1 VRTTAT
7 LIALCLTLLAF
18 SAISQEPTVYE
29 RLAQA
34 GIAEIQAGKLAQ
46 GMGSTAEVRAFGAMM
61 VEHHSDANERLAA
74 LANSKG
80 VALPSTPSQEQINRL
95 QLLHAQ
101 AGAQFDKEYLVE
113 QVRAHEEALRLLQ
126 AQINSSEDADL
137 TAFAQQLVP
146 TVESHLRM
154 AYQLSGKE
162 GKAEA
167 MPPPEK

>member
-1 VRTTAT
+1 MRTTAT

-61 VEHHSDANERLAA
+61 VEQHSDANEKLAA

-80 VALPSTPSQEQINRL
+80 VTLPSAPSQEQINKL
-95 QLLHAQ
+95 QLLHSR
-101 AGAQFDKEYLVE
+101 AGAGFDKAYLVE
-113 QVRAHEEALRLLQ
+113 QVRAHQDALQLLKK
-126 AQINSSEDADL
+126 QIISGDDAEL
-137 TAFAQQLVP
+137 TALAQEMLP
-146 TVESHLRM
+146 SVESHLRM
-154 AYQLSGKE
+154 AYQLAGQE
-162 GKAEA
+162 EKAEA

>member
-1 VRTTAT
+1 MKTTAT
-7 LIALCLTLLAF
+7 LIALCLTLLTF

-61 VEHHSDANERLAA
+61 VEQHSDANEKLAA

-80 VALPSTPSQEQINRL
+80 VTLPSAPSQEQIHRL
-95 QLLHAQ
+95 QILHAQ
-101 AGAQFDKEYLVE
+101 AGARFDKEYLVE
-113 QVRAHEEALRLLQ
+113 QVRMHEEALRLLQ

-137 TAFAQQLVP
+137 TAFAQQMVP

-154 AYQLSGKE
+154 AYQLSGKGE
-162 GKAEA
+162 KAEA